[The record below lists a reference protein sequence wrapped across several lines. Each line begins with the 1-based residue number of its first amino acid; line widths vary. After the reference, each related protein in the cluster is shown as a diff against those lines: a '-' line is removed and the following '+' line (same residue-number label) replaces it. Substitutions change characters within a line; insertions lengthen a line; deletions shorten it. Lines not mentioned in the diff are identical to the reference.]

1 MPSVRG
7 VGFGQHYPPAG
18 ATQCSLPAG
27 EKFDAEEISRKTR
40 RPAVVPAQPG
50 SGGDSD
56 KSSRRVLRLSRS
68 YRDVDLRSTLNSGHR
83 RQEGHREPRES

>member
-1 MPSVRG
+1 M
-7 VGFGQHYPPAG
+7 
-18 ATQCSLPAG
+18 LPAG

-83 RQEGHREPRES
+83 RQEGHREPRESKVSLELFYLNSFPFLHAEV